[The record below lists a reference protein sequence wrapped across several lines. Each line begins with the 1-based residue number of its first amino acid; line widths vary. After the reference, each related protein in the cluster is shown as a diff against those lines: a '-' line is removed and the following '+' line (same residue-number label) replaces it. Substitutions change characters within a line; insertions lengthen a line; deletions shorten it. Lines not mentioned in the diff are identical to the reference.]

1 MESTL
6 TLKSAAGTRD
16 PALRWTRYS
25 LAAVFFVNGIAMG
38 AWSSA
43 IAGIATKLKLDP
55 ESYGIVLGPY
65 AIGAIVS
72 MLITGWL
79 TTKFGSRRVILVG
92 GGLVAL
98 TLLIPANVPTMIL
111 LAGAIFILGAANSVM
126 DISMNAH
133 ATLVERDWG
142 AEIMST
148 FHSSYSFGA
157 LGGAAMC
164 GVLFSHGLS
173 PENCLFVAMLL
184 ILLIVL
190 TCYPKISD
198 LRPEPVRE
206 AKNVSPWTN
215 GKLLTIAVLASLAI
229 FAEFGLFEWSYKY
242 VRDVAHAS
250 AAMATLGNGGFAL
263 GMALSRL
270 FGDSVIRRIGPVAMV
285 AGGGL
290 ISCIGIL
297 IAIIFPTPIMAMS
310 GFIMAGLGLA
320 NVVPML
326 YTRAAALVPTA
337 PGKGVSVCAIV
348 GYVGALVEPIAIGI
362 VAGRFNQTVGLVLP
376 LTALFLIVLSSRIFG
391 RIKLPSH
398 R

>member
-6 TLKSAAGTRD
+6 TLKSAAATRD
-16 PALRWTRYS
+16 NSLRWTRYS

-92 GGLVAL
+92 GGLVAV
-98 TLLIPANVPTMIL
+98 TLLIPGNVPTMIL

-157 LGGAAMC
+157 LAGAAMC

-173 PENCLFVAMLL
+173 PANCLFVAMVL
-184 ILLIVL
+184 ILVIVMS
-190 TCYPKISD
+190 CYPTIGD

-215 GKLLTIAVLASLAI
+215 GKLLSIALLASLAI

-270 FGDSVIRRIGPVAMV
+270 FGDAVIRRIGPVAMV
-285 AGGGL
+285 AAGGL
-290 ISCIGIL
+290 LSCAGVL
-297 IAIIFPTPIMAMS
+297 IAIVFPTPIMAMT

-348 GYVGALVEPIAIGI
+348 GYVGALVEPLAIGI
-362 VAGRFNQTVGLVLP
+362 VAGRFNQTVGLFLP
-376 LTALFLIVLSSRIFG
+376 LTALFLIVISARIFG

-398 R
+398 H